1 MVETTAIAK
10 INRRHNI
17 ATQHGLPPT
26 CPHFL
31 WAKLWITMFTSC
43 TGRANTGLRQDA
55 FEMTSSRDT
64 ATMQTL
70 RNLQTT
76 YTMMNIDQQENT

>member
-1 MVETTAIAK
+1 
-10 INRRHNI
+10 
-17 ATQHGLPPT
+17 
-26 CPHFL
+26 
-31 WAKLWITMFTSC
+31 MFTSC

-70 RNLQTT
+70 RNLHTT

>member
-1 MVETTAIAK
+1 
-10 INRRHNI
+10 
-17 ATQHGLPPT
+17 
-26 CPHFL
+26 
-31 WAKLWITMFTSC
+31 
-43 TGRANTGLRQDA
+43 
-55 FEMTSSRDT
+55 MTSSRDT